1 MFIAHDYND
10 QRVHVDETQSNQA
23 YYCPYCGAPLIV
35 KKGDIRQHHFAH
47 SARRECSDEWARSGS
62 YDNSDWHN
70 DWQSKFPKCNQ
81 EIKLSLGGVSHR
93 ADVLVGYSVV
103 EFQHSAMN
111 PKRFDDRNNFYL
123 NLDYKVIWLFDL
135 TDQADERALTYT
147 SETDYCVF
155 SWNNPRKAFNA
166 YDTNSGRIDLFF
178 QIATEGDCIV
188 RVLEVSERGFE
199 SFRTSKPMTKEAFL
213 SYIGVGFGKCLP
225 PILFDQEK
233 NEQYRVFKEKH
244 CITLDP
250 QQERALLAVEGKNL
264 LLAVPGAGKTT
275 VLVARLGYMTT
286 VKGIP
291 PERILAV
298 TFGKEAAE
306 EMKSRFS
313 AAFGADLGSRIRF
326 CTINSL
332 AYSIYKE
339 YCKDNDKSIRKL
351 VADKREERKLLTNI
365 INVVNKEYAS
375 EADILGLSSALNYIS
390 NMNLSDAEIRD
401 LDSVQ
406 PGISDMYTFYRTYMD
421 ENEKMDFDDQ
431 LKFAYK
437 ILTVKHEV
445 LEQWRQRYSYICVDE
460 AQDTSKIQHEI
471 IRLLAEGNNLFMV
484 GDEDQSIY
492 GFRGAYPRALLN
504 FRYDYKNPYILQME
518 RNYRSTSQIVELAQ
532 SFISRNK
539 GRYEKHMV
547 SDRGPGSCVS
557 LLNCESREAQFKTL
571 VREVEN
577 NHGDTAILFRDNE
590 TAVVLI
596 DLLMRAGV
604 EFALK
609 RPEMNFFQ
617 IKSIRE
623 VIAYLS
629 LVIDPY
635 DADALQRVCNRGI
648 LFIKSKQQN
657 WALKRVRNAHITVF
671 DALDEQM
678 EYVAESYRYRAAY
691 FRSFITSLA
700 RMTTSEAIEAIMAE
714 GYEAY
719 LKENKFDYWK
729 IDTLQIL
736 AKQEPDIKAFL
747 ARMKELEN
755 LIMNGSFPKTRKSTT
770 LSTIHSSKGLEY
782 DSVFIADVYDGKFPS
797 SVSNPFSRA
806 KDNADG
812 EQEERRLFYVGMT
825 RAKNQLTIMAIS
837 DRPSSYIAELFP
849 EMAAKWYS
857 SNEKQKPV
865 ERQTKVP
872 APLKNRSSFQ
882 PVRPVEPKVSSKPEP
897 TIDLS
902 ELDQQDKIARDSSG
916 RRWVKCEICRKAKPE
931 GEFISY
937 GGPNHINL
945 GICRECNRQRAE
957 ITGN

>member
-10 QRVHVDETQSNQA
+10 QRVHVDETRSNQA
-23 YYCPYCGAPLIV
+23 YYCPYCGAPLII

-47 SARRECSDEWARSGS
+47 SARHECSDEWARNGS

-70 DWQSKFPKCNQ
+70 EWQALFPKRNQ
-81 EIKLSLGGVSHR
+81 EIKLSLGDVSHR

-123 NLDYKVIWLFDL
+123 NLNYKMIWLFDL
-135 TDQADERALTYT
+135 MDQADNGALTYT
-147 SETDYCVF
+147 TDTDCCVF
-155 SWNNPRKAFNA
+155 SWDNPRKAFNA
-166 YDTNSGRIDLFF
+166 YDTNSGQIDLFF
-178 QIATEGDCIV
+178 QIAAEGNCIV
-188 RVLEVSERGFE
+188 RVLEVSECGFD
-199 SFRTSKPMTKEAFL
+199 SFRTTKPMTKEAFL
-213 SYIGVGFGKCLP
+213 SYVGVDSGKCQP

-233 NEQYRVFKEKH
+233 NEEYRVFKEKH
-244 CITLDP
+244 GIELDP

-298 TFGKEAAE
+298 TFGKEAAA

-313 AAFGADLGSRIRF
+313 AAFGADLGNRIHF

-339 YCKDNDKSIRKL
+339 YCKDNDKAIRKL

-365 INVVNKEYAS
+365 INIVNKEYAS

-406 PGISDMYTFYRTYMD
+406 PGIADMYTFYRTYMD

-557 LLNCESREAQFKTL
+557 LLDCESREAQFKTL

-648 LFIKSKQQN
+648 LFIKTKQQN

-755 LIMNGSFPKTRKSTT
+755 LIMNGSFPKTRKSIT

-849 EMAAKWYS
+849 EMAAKWHS

-872 APLKNRSSFQ
+872 APLQNRSSSQ
-882 PVRPVEPKVSSKPEP
+882 PVRPIEPKLPSKPEP
-897 TIDLS
+897 TIDLN
-902 ELDQQDKIARDSSG
+902 ELEQQVKIARDSSG

-945 GICRECNRQRAE
+945 GICRECNRQREVSA
-957 ITGN
+957 GN